1 MNWAEVLQLDD
12 RAVHVIIFICGFAV
26 LSLVL
31 YSLREIKKLSYSL
44 NQTDKLAYG
53 TAIAVQIETGVE
65 LIKESANGAGDH
77 ALNRDIHRLVIR
89 SDAARQAYKLLRE
102 LEDNQAPT
110 IQKP

>member
-1 MNWAEVLQLDD
+1 MNWTDILKLDAS
-12 RAVHVIIFICGFAV
+12 AVHIIIFMCGFAV

-31 YSLREIKKLSYSL
+31 YSLREIKKLSYAL

-77 ALNRDIHRLVIR
+77 ALNRDIHLFVIR
-89 SDAARQAYKLLRE
+89 SAAAKRAYKILRE
-102 LEDNQAPT
+102 LECTPDP
-110 IQKP
+110 KG